1 MSQEGL
7 EQLTPLQRA
16 LLALK
21 ELRTKFD
28 ALERSRSESIA
39 IVGMACRFPGQT
51 NSAEAFWQ
59 LLAAGRDGISEV
71 PPERWSIEEYYDP
84 NPEAPGKMYTRRS
97 GFIEGIEQFDPR
109 FFGIAPREALSM
121 DPQQRLL
128 LEVTWEAL
136 EHAGLV
142 PERLFGTNAGVFVGI
157 STSDYAHLQMRH
169 ADLTQM
175 EAYGGTGNAFSVAAG
190 RLSYVLGLQGPNL
203 AVDTACSSSLVTIH
217 LACQSL
223 RLGEC
228 RLALAGGVNAILSPD
243 TTINF
248 CRARMLAPDGRCKT
262 FDAAADGYV
271 RGEGCGMVVLKRL
284 SDALA
289 DGDNIFAL
297 IRGSAINQDGRS
309 NGLTAP
315 SGPAQE
321 AVLRAAL
328 SQAGVTPQE
337 VDYVEAHGTGTAL
350 GDPIELH
357 ALANTMCRERP
368 PEQPLLVGSAK
379 TNIGHLEAAA
389 GIAGLIKVALALHHE
404 YLPPHL
410 HFQQLNPHVA
420 IGGAPLEI
428 LKEGKAWPRRARPRL
443 AGVSSFGFSGTNAHI
458 ILQEAPAASAVP
470 AAAPAADGMQL
481 LTLSAKTEKALR
493 DLARRY
499 AEFLHQ
505 PAAPALA
512 EVCYSANTTRSAFVH
527 RLGVV
532 AVTLPA
538 LREKLAAF
546 AEKQSVHEMVTGQ
559 AKENSRPKVA
569 FLFTGQG
576 AQYLD
581 MGRRLYETQA
591 VFREALEKCDALLRP
606 HLDKP
611 LLAVLFSNQS
621 SVISDQ
627 SSLPT
632 DNRSLITDHWLHQTA
647 YTQPALF
654 AIEYALAELWRA
666 WGVKP
671 AAVMG
676 HSVGEYVAACIA
688 GMLSLEDGLKLIASR
703 GRLMQVLPQN
713 GEMAAIFA
721 EEERVAAALADFRE
735 RVSLAAINGPANV
748 VISGEAEAV
757 HAVLARFDGEG
768 VKWKRLVV
776 SHAFHSPLMAPML
789 DEFEMVAGG
798 LEFQPAKIPLIS
810 NLTAKP
816 LQFDAGHTPR
826 RYWRRHVREA
836 VRFADSL
843 RTLHEMGC
851 RLFLEIGPH
860 PTLLGMASQC
870 LPTEAAV
877 WIPSL
882 RRGHDDTQ
890 QMLKSL
896 GLLFVNGV
904 EIDWED
910 FHREAPRR
918 RVVLPTYPFQHE
930 RFWLAPPSTPAKTV
944 AIAASEARPQSD
956 DWLFEL
962 AWQPQPLAPQ
972 APPAQ
977 PGVWLIFAD
986 QGGLGFALKAA
997 LEQAGESCLVVL
1009 PGEKYERSAAGVFRL
1024 ALQDAGQYQRL
1035 LQEASAAAAAPLRAV
1050 IHLWSLDDERLI
1062 ENFSVQL
1069 EAGQQRVCGSALFLA
1084 QSLAKMTAPPRLCLI
1099 TRGAMAVPAARG
1111 PLALT
1116 PAALWGLGRAL
1127 ALEHPEL
1134 RCLRVDL
1141 DPDADTAG
1149 AAQSLSEELRNADR
1163 DDQVALRAGQRY
1175 VARLAR
1181 VEWPAAAAERAA
1193 SPALASP
1200 PGAILITGGTAG
1212 LGLQLAQWLV
1222 AQGNR
1227 QLVLVSRRPPAEPA
1241 AQAIAELQQK
1251 GATVLVKQADVANAD
1266 QLAEV
1271 LAEIQQK
1278 LPPLRGV
1285 IHAAGVLDDRP
1296 LLKQDWPSFA
1306 KVMAPKIS
1314 GAWNLHVLTQE
1325 LPLEFFVMFSSAA
1338 ALLGSPGQSNY
1349 AAANAFMDSLA
1360 HHRRGLGRPALSIN
1374 WGPWAEA
1381 GMAAALGEA
1390 HQNRFASLGIS
1401 PIPLVEGLRLFGRL
1415 RAETRPQIAVLPL
1428 QWQTLLTSL
1437 PAGSEPP
1444 LLAPLLQEMR
1454 GRPLTAAA
1462 QPRSE
1467 LLEKLA
1473 KTAAKNRSQV
1483 VFAHVLA
1490 EACRVLGI
1498 DPAEAPDP
1506 HQPLQELGLD
1516 SLMAVELRNAL
1527 AAALGQV
1534 LPATLLFEYPTIAS
1548 LAEFLTNQVLAP
1560 AVSSGNG
1567 VAAEQPRPAVLQEIQ
1582 NLSQQEVDDALAA
1595 ELRELEGLLK

>member
-28 ALERSRSESIA
+28 ALERSRSEPIA
-39 IVGMACRFPGQT
+39 IVGMACRFPGQA

-71 PPERWSIEEYYDP
+71 PPERWSLEEYYDP
-84 NPEAPGKMYTRRS
+84 NPDAPGKMYTRRS
-97 GFIEGIEQFDPR
+97 GFIEGVEQFDPR

-315 SGPAQE
+315 NGPAQE

-328 SQAGVTPQE
+328 SQAGVMPQE

-368 PEQPLLVGSAK
+368 PDQPLLVGSAK

-389 GIAGLIKVALALHHE
+389 GVAGLIKVVLALHHE

-410 HFQQLNPHVA
+410 HFQQLNPH
-420 IGGAPLEI
+420 ITPGGAPLEI
-428 LKEGKAWPRRARPRL
+428 VTAGRAWPRRERPRF

-458 ILQEAPAASAVP
+458 ILQEAPAARAQ
-470 AAAPAADGMQL
+470 AEAAPVADGMQL

-499 AEFLHQ
+499 VEFLDQ
-505 PAAPALA
+505 PAVPALA
-512 EVCYSANTTRSAFVH
+512 EVCYSANTTRSAFAH

-532 AVTLPA
+532 ADTLPA

-546 AEKQSVHEMVTGQ
+546 AEKQAVPEMVTGQ

-576 AQYLD
+576 AQYPA
-581 MGRRLYETQA
+581 MGRRLYETQP
-591 VFREALEKCDALLRP
+591 VFRAALEKCDALLRP
-606 HLDKP
+606 HLEQP
-611 LLAVLFSNQS
+611 LLSVLFS
-621 SVISDQ
+621 DP

-632 DNRSLITDHWLHQTA
+632 DHHSLITDHWLHQTA

-676 HSVGEYVAACIA
+676 HSVGEYVAACVA

-703 GRLMQVLPQN
+703 GRLMQALPQN

-748 VISGEAEAV
+748 VISGEAAAV
-757 HAVLARFDGEG
+757 NAVLARCDAEG
-768 VKWKRLVV
+768 VKWKKLVV
-776 SHAFHSPLMAPML
+776 SHAFHSPLMEPML
-789 DEFEMVAGG
+789 DEFEMVAGS

-816 LQFDAGHTPR
+816 LHFTAELDPR

-870 LPTEAAV
+870 LPPEAAV
-877 WIPSL
+877 WVPSL
-882 RRGHDDTQ
+882 RRGHDDMQ
-890 QMLKSL
+890 QMFKSL
-896 GLLFVNGV
+896 ALLFVNGV
-904 EIDWED
+904 EINWED
-910 FHREAPRR
+910 FHPRTSRR

-930 RFWLAPPSTPAKTV
+930 RFWLVPSGTPAKSTPK
-944 AIAASEARPQSD
+944 AAGEVRPQSD

-962 AWQPQPLAPQ
+962 AWQPQPPAPQ
-972 APPAQ
+972 PPAQ
-977 PGVWLIFAD
+977 AGAWLIFAD
-986 QGGLGFALKAA
+986 QAGLGFALQAA

-1024 ALQDAGQYQRL
+1024 APQDGGQYQQL

-1084 QSLAKMTAPPRLCLI
+1084 QSLARMSAPPRLCLI
-1099 TRGAMAVPAARG
+1099 TRGALAVPAASG

-1141 DPDADTAG
+1141 DPNADTAG
-1149 AAQSLSEELRNADR
+1149 AAQSLFEELRHADR
-1163 DDQVALRAGQRY
+1163 DDQVAFRAGQRY

-1181 VEWPAAAAERAA
+1181 VTWPAAAAECAP
-1193 SPALASP
+1193 SPALAAS

-1222 AQGNR
+1222 EQGSR
-1227 QLVLVSRRPPAEPA
+1227 QLVLLSRRPPAAAA
-1241 AQAIAELQQK
+1241 AQAIAALEQQ

-1296 LLKQDWPSFA
+1296 LLAQDWPSFA

-1325 LPLEFFVMFSSAA
+1325 LPLAFFVMFSSAA

-1360 HHRRGLGRPALSIN
+1360 HHRRGLGLPALSIN

-1390 HQNRFASLGIS
+1390 HQNRFASQGIK
-1401 PIPLVEGLRLFGRL
+1401 PIPLAEGLRLFGRL
-1415 RAETRPQIAVLPL
+1415 LAETRPQIAVLPL
-1428 QWQTLLTSL
+1428 QWQTLLANL

-1462 QPRSE
+1462 QPRPE

-1527 AAALGQV
+1527 AAALGQA
-1534 LPATLLFEYPTIAS
+1534 LPPTLLFEYPTIAS

-1560 AVSSGNG
+1560 AASSGNG
-1567 VAAEQPRPAVLQEIQ
+1567 VPAEQPGPAALQEIQ
-1582 NLSQQEVDDALAA
+1582 SLSQQEVDDALAA